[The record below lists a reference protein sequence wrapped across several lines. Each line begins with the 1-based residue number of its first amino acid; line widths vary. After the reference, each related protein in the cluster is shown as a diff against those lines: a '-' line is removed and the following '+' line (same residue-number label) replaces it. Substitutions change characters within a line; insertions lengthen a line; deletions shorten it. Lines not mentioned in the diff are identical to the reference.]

1 MGENTS
7 PGKTER
13 EKTMTSTATAILG
26 IPVDNLSMDSA
37 VSGILEMIDLFKV
50 DKRPRYVATINVD
63 FITNILSWRKGRSR
77 HPELMYILRKA
88 DMVTADGMPIVWASR
103 WLGSP
108 LAMRVPGSD
117 LVPLLAK
124 AAASKGKSLYFLGG
138 KRFEMTAFRAAH
150 ALQKKLPELNVA
162 GVDAP
167 WVHTGGEALAQ
178 AEEEDD
184 QIVGRI
190 NAARPDILL
199 IALGSP
205 KQEIWFDRNRHR
217 LKVPVV
223 IGVGATFDFLAG
235 TTPRAPKWMQQ
246 SGFEWLF
253 RLYQEPRRLWKR
265 YLIDFLKFS
274 LRIWPSVLYYRLEAA
289 KNIIH
294 KRISDHHPNPDPITK
309 TDDQVTVSLP
319 SHLKSE
325 AVIDSVTT
333 FQSAAKITFD
343 FSAVKRIDAGGIGT
357 LAKVWQQAEADGRI
371 MSLSGLT
378 PQHKKYL
385 SVNCLTDF
393 FVEIRRPS
401 FSYTKEHLS
410 DDIVL
415 LELSGILDTRQK
427 TTLNYLKFL
436 EDIGQ
441 KDCIFDMSNLSY
453 IGSSG
458 LMLILNISKYILSAG
473 NCFVVCSPCRDVK
486 QMFRMTDLKRLFI
499 ILPDKTAAQA
509 FIHEV
514 RGDIMP

>member
-1 MGENTS
+1 MGKDTS
-7 PGKTER
+7 PGKRER
-13 EKTMTSTATAILG
+13 ENAMTSTATAILG

-37 VSGILEMIDLFKV
+37 VSGILEMIDLFKT
-50 DKRPRYVATINVD
+50 DGRPRYVATINVD
-63 FITNILSWRKGRSR
+63 FITNILSWRKGRNR
-77 HPELMYILRKA
+77 HPELMHILRKA

-108 LAMRVPGSD
+108 LVMRVPGSD
-117 LVPLLAK
+117 LVPLLAE
-124 AAASKGKSLYFLGG
+124 AAASKGKSFYFLGG
-138 KRFEMTAFRAAH
+138 KRFEMTAFRAART
-150 ALQKKLPELNVA
+150 LQKRLPELNVA

-167 WVHTGGEALAQ
+167 WVHTAGEALSQ

-184 QIVGRI
+184 QIVERI

-223 IGVGATFDFLAG
+223 MGVGATFDFLAG

-246 SGFEWLF
+246 SGLEWFF
-253 RLYQEPRRLWKR
+253 RLCQEPKRLWKR
-265 YLIDFLKFS
+265 YLVDFLKFS

-289 KNIIH
+289 KNIIRNPVMNRH
-294 KRISDHHPNPDPITK
+294 PDPIPMTG
-309 TDDQVTVSLP
+309 TDDQVIVSLP
-319 SHLKSE
+319 PYLNTE
-325 AVIDSVTT
+325 AAANSLTS
-333 FQSAAKITFD
+333 FQSATKIAFD
-343 FSAVKRIDAGGIGT
+343 FSDVKRINAGGIGT
-357 LAKVWQQAEADGRI
+357 LAKTWQQAEADGK
-371 MSLSGLT
+371 MLSLTGLT
-378 PQHKKYL
+378 PYHNRYL
-385 SVNCLTDF
+385 SANCLTDF
-393 FVEIRRPS
+393 FTDTRQPS
-401 FSYTKEHLS
+401 FSYIKQYLS

-427 TTLNYLKFL
+427 TTLNYLQFL

-441 KDCIFDMSNLSY
+441 QDCIFDMSNLSY

-458 LMLILNISKYILSAG
+458 LMLMLNISKYILSGG

-486 QMFRMTDLKRLFI
+486 QMFQMTDLLRLFI
-499 ILPDKTAAQA
+499 ILPDKTAAQS